1 MCKSNTRFKK
11 GLIWYTMY
19 KKVEQKKLFINQNQL
34 IPNRDPNNHN
44 TPEVCPIF
52 YLLSHS
58 NFECRF
64 SQNVKKRHQ
73 FKKKTQKTDSL
84 STSYNQ
90 HFHYPIQTWK
100 SMREANVRYSIFK
113 YHYITQVNQI
123 LVVSSVGIYQL
134 TLSLCAEFCHLSF

>member
-19 KKVEQKKLFINQNQL
+19 KKVEQKKLFINQKQL

-73 FKKKTQKTDSL
+73 FKKKNTK
-84 STSYNQ
+84 NR
-90 HFHYPIQTWK
+90 FI
-100 SMREANVRYSIFK
+100 I
-113 YHYITQVNQI
+113 YILQ
-123 LVVSSVGIYQL
+123 S
-134 TLSLCAEFCHLSF
+134 TLSLSYTDMKKHARSKREVFNFQISLYYPSKPNSCCI

>member
-19 KKVEQKKLFINQNQL
+19 KKVEQKKLFINQKQL

-73 FKKKTQKTDSL
+73 FKKKKHKKQI
-84 STSYNQ
+84 
-90 HFHYPIQTWK
+90 HYLHLTINTFIILYRHEKACEKQT
-100 SMREANVRYSIFK
+100 
-113 YHYITQVNQI
+113 
-123 LVVSSVGIYQL
+123 
-134 TLSLCAEFCHLSF
+134 

>member
-1 MCKSNTRFKK
+1 
-11 GLIWYTMY
+11 MY
-19 KKVEQKKLFINQNQL
+19 KKVEQKAIYQPKQL

-64 SQNVKKRHQ
+64 SQNVKKDINSKNTKQIHYLHLTINTFIILYRHE
-73 FKKKTQKTDSL
+73 
-84 STSYNQ
+84 
-90 HFHYPIQTWK
+90 K

>member
-1 MCKSNTRFKK
+1 
-11 GLIWYTMY
+11 MY
-19 KKVEQKKLFINQNQL
+19 KKVEQKAIYQPKQL

-64 SQNVKKRHQ
+64 SQNVKKDINS
-73 FKKKTQKTDSL
+73 KNTKTDSL

-90 HFHYPIQTWK
+90 HFHYPIQT
-100 SMREANVRYSIFK
+100 
-113 YHYITQVNQI
+113 
-123 LVVSSVGIYQL
+123 
-134 TLSLCAEFCHLSF
+134 

>member
-19 KKVEQKKLFINQNQL
+19 KKVEQKKLFINQKQL

-44 TPEVCPIF
+44 TPEFCPIF

-73 FKKKTQKTDSL
+73 FKKKNTK
-84 STSYNQ
+84 NR
-90 HFHYPIQTWK
+90 FI
-100 SMREANVRYSIFK
+100 I
-113 YHYITQVNQI
+113 YILQ
-123 LVVSSVGIYQL
+123 S
-134 TLSLCAEFCHLSF
+134 TLSLSYTDMKKHARSKREVFYFQISLYYPSKPNSCCI

>member
-1 MCKSNTRFKK
+1 MNPEAHVCANQIRDLKS
-11 GLIWYTMY
+11 LIWYTMY
-19 KKVEQKKLFINQNQL
+19 KKVEQKLFINQNQL

-64 SQNVKKRHQ
+64 SQNVKKDINS
-73 FKKKTQKTDSL
+73 KNTKTDSL

-90 HFHYPIQTWK
+90 HFHYPIQT
-100 SMREANVRYSIFK
+100 
-113 YHYITQVNQI
+113 
-123 LVVSSVGIYQL
+123 
-134 TLSLCAEFCHLSF
+134 

>member
-19 KKVEQKKLFINQNQL
+19 KKVEQKKLFINQKQL

-73 FKKKTQKTDSL
+73 FKKKNTK
-84 STSYNQ
+84 NR
-90 HFHYPIQTWK
+90 FI
-100 SMREANVRYSIFK
+100 I
-113 YHYITQVNQI
+113 YILQ
-123 LVVSSVGIYQL
+123 S
-134 TLSLCAEFCHLSF
+134 TLSLSYTDMKKHARSKREVFYFQISLYYTSKPNSCCI

>member
-19 KKVEQKKLFINQNQL
+19 KKVEQKKLFINQKQL

-73 FKKKTQKTDSL
+73 FKKKNTKNRFIIYILQSTLSL
-84 STSYNQ
+84 SYTDMKK
-90 HFHYPIQTWK
+90 H
-100 SMREANVRYSIFK
+100 ANVRYSIFK